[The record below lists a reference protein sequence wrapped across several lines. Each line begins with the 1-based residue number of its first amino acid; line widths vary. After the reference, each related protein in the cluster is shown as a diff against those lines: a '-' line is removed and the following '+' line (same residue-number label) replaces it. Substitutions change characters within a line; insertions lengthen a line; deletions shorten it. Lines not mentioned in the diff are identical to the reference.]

1 MTTPALNIPIR
12 VTGVDD
18 LRRKMNETS
27 ALVRT
32 ATVGITKQVISMNAS
47 WLASQGVA
55 GAATLAFGNVLGV
68 LGPIALGITA
78 VKNSFQLLNYA
89 IDLSKK
95 QVAEFSEIAAK
106 ASSSGFSAEFFQ
118 RITKSSGEAREK
130 IDGLSDALIKFNEAS
145 ALKLG
150 GSDLQ
155 NRIDELKN
163 SGNLIGNAGVDA
175 FAKADDAEARLR
187 AIVLLITQMMDAG
200 ERLAALDLAEKAFGP
215 QITAALQA
223 DAGYL
228 DDMLKRADAL
238 NRLQIVSAEDLGR
251 AVELKERLEAA
262 QKVLSEKWKP
272 VQDDL
277 AKMGMAYHESWV
289 SITEDLAAAVGY
301 ATRLYEALKLVPDW
315 FANRIGNASIWDSIT
330 NATTTPES
338 RAASEASLGISS
350 DPGAIGMIGAN
361 AKLRLALQNHAN
373 LSKSMREASDVQ
385 SIVRGDTSKNPAADD
400 NDKAEKAAEKN
411 QFDRASDA
419 IGQHT
424 GMMLADAKAVGLGAS
439 AVDQLRASFKLLT
452 AAKQAGLPVNDALI
466 AKIEKLANAAGEAS
480 EQLAKAKVNG
490 EIQFDSRTA
499 LLSSED
505 AAIAQR
511 LSSIYGNDVPA
522 ALASSQAAAIRFNG
536 ALKTVSTSIETGL
549 VSGLT
554 DLLDG
559 TKSVSQSFSD
569 MSRVIVRALEEAI
582 IKMLI
587 IQPLMRGLSG
597 GLGFGFADGGIVGG
611 LGLGFA
617 DGGFIRGPG
626 TGRSDSI
633 PARLSNGEFV
643 VNAAATA
650 KHRPVL
656 EAINSD
662 RIPKF
667 ADGGIVDGTSLIPS
681 FGGTSIVAPSIAV
694 TVQGS
699 PGQSNTD
706 HQKMGENIAK
716 AAMEHVREMMAKE
729 LYEQRRPGGLLQR
742 ARR

>member
-18 LRRKMNETS
+18 LRRKMNESS

-32 ATVGITKQVISMNAS
+32 ATTAIAKQVITMNAS
-47 WLASQGVA
+47 WLASQGAA

-155 NRIDELKN
+155 NRINELKN
-163 SGNLIGNAGVDA
+163 SGNLSGNAGVAA
-175 FAKADDAEARLR
+175 FAAAGDAEARLR

-215 QITAALQA
+215 QITAALRA
-223 DAGYL
+223 NSGYL

-251 AVELKERLEAA
+251 AVDLKERLEAA

-272 VQDDL
+272 IQDDL
-277 AKMGMAYHESWV
+277 AKMGMSYHESWV
-289 SITEDLAAAVGY
+289 SITEDLASAVGY
-301 ATRLYEALKLVPDW
+301 ATQLYQALKLVPDW

-330 NATTTPES
+330 NVTTTAES
-338 RAASEASLGISS
+338 RAASESSLGISS
-350 DPGAIGMIGAN
+350 DPGAIGMIAAN
-361 AKLRLALQNHAN
+361 NKLRLALQNHAN
-373 LSKSMREASDVQ
+373 IAKEMREATDVQ

-400 NDKAEKAAEKN
+400 KADKAAEKN

-419 IGQHT
+419 IEQHT
-424 GMMLADAKAVGLGAS
+424 GRMQADAKAVGLGAS

-466 AKIEKLANAAGEAS
+466 AKIEKLASAAGEAS
-480 EQLAKAKVNG
+480 EQLAKAKVNS

-505 AAIAQR
+505 ASIAHQ
-511 LSSIYGNDVPA
+511 LSGIYGNDVPA
-522 ALASSQAAAIRFNG
+522 ALASSEAAAIRFNN
-536 ALKTVSTSIETGL
+536 ALKTVGQSIESGL
-549 VSGLT
+549 VGGLT
-554 DLLDG
+554 DIFDK
-559 TKSVSQSFSD
+559 TKSVSQGFTD
-569 MSRVIVRALEEAI
+569 MGRVVIRAIEQMLV
-582 IKMLI
+582 KMLI
-587 IQPLMRGLSG
+587 VAPIMKGLQG
-597 GLGFGFADGGIVGG
+597 A

-617 DGGFIRGPG
+617 DGGFVGLTAPIAKADGGYIRGPG

-667 ADGGIVDGTSLIPS
+667 ANGGFVGDTSSVPT

-699 PGQSNTD
+699 PGQSSAD
-706 HQKMGENIAK
+706 HQRMGENIGK
-716 AAMEHVREMMAKE
+716 AAMDHVREMMAKE
-729 LYEQRRPGGLLQR
+729 MYEQRRPGGLLQR